1 MKKELSEESKFEVSL
16 KTLGGIAALIFAFVG
31 MWFTLQAEI
40 DEAKLLPVPPDP
52 EVTKME
58 YDMKD
63 KMIRQTI
70 MTTQEDV
77 TEIKDDIKYLRDKID
92 KMN

>member
-1 MKKELSEESKFEVSL
+1 MKKELSEDSKFEVSL

-58 YDMKD
+58 FDMKD

>member
-16 KTLGGIAALIFAFVG
+16 KTLGGLAVLIFAFVG
-31 MWFTLQAEI
+31 MWFTLQADI
-40 DEAKLLPVPPDP
+40 AEAKELPVPPEP

-58 YDMKD
+58 FDMKD
-63 KMIRQTI
+63 KMVRQTI

-77 TEIKDDIKYLRDKID
+77 KEIKDDIKYLREKID
-92 KMN
+92 DMQ

>member
-1 MKKELSEESKFEVSL
+1 MSKEISQDSKFEVSL
-16 KTLGGIAALIFAFVG
+16 KTLGGISVLIASFVG

-40 DEAKLLPVPPDP
+40 AVAKELPVPPDP

-58 YDMKD
+58 FDMKD
-63 KMIRQTI
+63 KMVRQTI

-77 TEIKDDIKYLRDKID
+77 KEIKDDIKYLREKID
-92 KMN
+92 NMQ

>member
-16 KTLGGIAALIFAFVG
+16 KTLGGLAVLIFAFVG
-31 MWFTLQAEI
+31 MWFTLQADI
-40 DEAKLLPVPPDP
+40 AEAKELPIPPEP

-58 YDMKD
+58 FDMKD
-63 KMIRQTI
+63 KMIRATI

-77 TEIKDDIKYLRDKID
+77 KEIKDDIKYLRDKID
-92 KMN
+92 DMQ

>member
-16 KTLGGIAALIFAFVG
+16 KTMGGLAVLIFAFVG
-31 MWFTLQAEI
+31 MWFTLQADI
-40 DEAKLLPVPPDP
+40 AEAKELPVPPEP

-58 YDMKD
+58 FDMKD
-63 KMIRQTI
+63 KMVRQTI

-77 TEIKDDIKYLRDKID
+77 KEIKDDIKYLREKID
-92 KMN
+92 NMQ

>member
-58 YDMKD
+58 FDMKD

-92 KMN
+92 KMD